1 MTRRT
6 LTTRFFMP
14 KLSMHSLLLSVVLL
28 LLTFAPLP
36 AFAKG
41 DNDRV
46 SIGSDVTVAEGETVG
61 DIVCIFCSVHV
72 RGDVSGD
79 TVVLLGSLT
88 VDSGHRINGDAAVI
102 GGDLTMAEGAS
113 IGGDTSVV
121 AGDANL
127 APGATIHGSQTVL
140 PGRAWL
146 LVPLAPFLILIGI
159 IWLIVHFVRRRR
171 YQFPVYPNGRGL

>member
-1 MTRRT
+1 MRRQ
-6 LTTRFFMP
+6 
-14 KLSMHSLLLSVVLL
+14 LLSIVLL
-28 LLTFAPLP
+28 LMALAPLP

-46 SIGSDVTVAEGETVG
+46 SIGSNVTVPEGESVG
-61 DIVCIFCSVHV
+61 DIVCVFCSVHV

-88 VDSGHRINGDAAVI
+88 VDSDRKINGDAAVI
-102 GGDLTMAEGAS
+102 GGDLSMAENAQ
-113 IGGDTSVV
+113 IGGDVSVV

-127 APGATIHGSQTVL
+127 ASGASIHGSQTVL
-140 PGRAWL
+140 PGRLWL
-146 LVPLAPFLILIGI
+146 LVPFAPFLILIGI
-159 IWLIVHFVRRRR
+159 IWLIVHFTRRRR

>member
-1 MTRRT
+1 
-6 LTTRFFMP
+6 MP
-14 KLSMHSLLLSVVLL
+14 KLSMHSLLLSVALL
-28 LLTFAPLP
+28 LLVLAPLP

-46 SIGSDVTVAEGETVG
+46 SIGSDVTVAEGETIG

-79 TVVLLGSLT
+79 TVVILGSLT
-88 VDSGHRINGDAAVI
+88 VDSDRKINGDAAVI
-102 GGDLTMAEGAS
+102 GGDLRMAEGAQ
-113 IGGDTSVV
+113 IGGDASVV

-127 APGATIHGSQTVL
+127 APGASIHGSQSVL
-140 PGRAWL
+140 PGRLWL
-146 LVPLAPFLILIGI
+146 LMPFAPFLILIGI
-159 IWLIVHFVRRRR
+159 IWLIIHFTRRRR